1 MMVRRILVYIAVVCS
16 AVFTV
21 AAEPFRLP
29 VSAEPDSSAPTSGG
43 WTSSG
48 TMRVAVDLARRQL
61 AVKLAASGW
70 RHRHTIPLGGDR
82 TVESWTRGKNELT
95 LMTWRIAAGRTGY
108 SFGITRQTRGDRRQS
123 DALNRKGVSDDG
135 G

>member
-1 MMVRRILVYIAVVCS
+1 MMVHRVLFSIAV
-16 AVFTV
+16 AVLAALTF

-29 VSAEPDSSAPTSGG
+29 VSAEPDASAPSSGG

>member
-1 MMVRRILVYIAVVCS
+1 MHKVLFSIAGALWV
-16 AVFTV
+16 ALTV
-21 AAEPFRLP
+21 SAEPFRLP
-29 VSAEPDSSAPTSGG
+29 VSAEPDSSAPALGG

-61 AVKLAASGW
+61 AVKMRAAGW
-70 RHRHTIPLGGDR
+70 RHRHTISLGRDR
-82 TVESWTRGKNELT
+82 AVESWTRGEDELT

>member
-1 MMVRRILVYIAVVCS
+1 MRRTMFFIAVAGLV
-16 AVFTV
+16 ALTV
-21 AAEPFRLP
+21 SAEPFRLP
-29 VSAEPDSSAPTSGG
+29 VSAEPDSSAPASGG

-70 RHRHTIPLGGDR
+70 RHRHTIPLGRDR

>member
-1 MMVRRILVYIAVVCS
+1 MHKVLFSIAGALWV
-16 AVFTV
+16 ALTV
-21 AAEPFRLP
+21 SAEPFRLP
-29 VSAEPDSSAPTSGG
+29 VSAEPDSSAPASGG

-48 TMRVAVDLARRQL
+48 TMKVSYMLARRQL
-61 AVKLAASGW
+61 AVSLAASGW
-70 RHRHTIPLGGDR
+70 NHRHSIPVGSHR
-82 TVESWTRGKNELT
+82 IVESWVRGEDELT
-95 LMTWRIAAGRTGY
+95 MVTWRISAGKSGY

>member
-1 MMVRRILVYIAVVCS
+1 MHKVLFSIAGALWV
-16 AVFTV
+16 ALTV
-21 AAEPFRLP
+21 SAEPFWLP
-29 VSAEPDSSAPTSGG
+29 VSAEPDASAPSSGG

>member
-29 VSAEPDSSAPTSGG
+29 VSAEPDASAPTSGG

-95 LMTWRIAAGRTGY
+95 LMTWRIAVGRTGY

>member
-1 MMVRRILVYIAVVCS
+1 MHKVLFSIAGALWV
-16 AVFTV
+16 ALTV
-21 AAEPFRLP
+21 SAEPFRLP
-29 VSAEPDSSAPTSGG
+29 VSAEPDASAPSSGG

-82 TVESWTRGKNELT
+82 AVESWTRGEDELT
-95 LMTWRIAAGRTGY
+95 LMTWRIAAGRSGY
-108 SFGITRQTRGDRRQS
+108 SFGITRLERGSRGQAGVVCKKGAS
-123 DALNRKGVSDDG
+123 DYG

>member
-1 MMVRRILVYIAVVCS
+1 MRRTMFFIAVAGLV
-16 AVFTV
+16 ALTV
-21 AAEPFRLP
+21 SAEPFRLP
-29 VSAEPDSSAPTSGG
+29 VSAEPDASAPSSGG

>member
-1 MMVRRILVYIAVVCS
+1 MHKVLFSIAGALWV
-16 AVFTV
+16 ALTV

-29 VSAEPDSSAPTSGG
+29 VSAEPDSSAPASGG

-70 RHRHTIPLGGDR
+70 RHRHTIPLGCDR

>member
-1 MMVRRILVYIAVVCS
+1 MRRTMFFIAVAGLV
-16 AVFTV
+16 ALTV
-21 AAEPFRLP
+21 SAEPFRLP
-29 VSAEPDSSAPTSGG
+29 VSAEPDASAPSSGG
-43 WTSSG
+43 WISSG

-123 DALNRKGVSDDG
+123 DALNRKGMSDDG

>member
-1 MMVRRILVYIAVVCS
+1 MRRTMFFIAVAGLV
-16 AVFTV
+16 ALTV
-21 AAEPFRLP
+21 SAEPFRLP
-29 VSAEPDSSAPTSGG
+29 VSAEPDASAPSSGG
-43 WTSSG
+43 WISSG